1 MAVETQV
8 RETCLR
14 LNMLQLALNT
24 TSLPLIVADS
34 ELRGRNVNLT
44 VVKDLVTSP
53 LGMNLTPPF
62 SGEEGAR
69 YIERSGTGLQE
80 LLDYVR
86 LLLGQLQGR
95 GEGGLGLRFHHSL
108 SWFPLHH
115 SLSEFSWKHLES
127 IANQMRAHQ
136 LQHQR
141 SQLQHQRREKP
152 LKNPWK

>member
-1 MAVETQV
+1 MPTSQYV
-8 RETCLR
+8 
-14 LNMLQLALNT
+14 QLALNT

-95 GEGGLGLRFHHSL
+95 GEGGLGLNL
-108 SWFPLHH
+108 LWFPLHH

-141 SQLQHQRREKP
+141 REKP